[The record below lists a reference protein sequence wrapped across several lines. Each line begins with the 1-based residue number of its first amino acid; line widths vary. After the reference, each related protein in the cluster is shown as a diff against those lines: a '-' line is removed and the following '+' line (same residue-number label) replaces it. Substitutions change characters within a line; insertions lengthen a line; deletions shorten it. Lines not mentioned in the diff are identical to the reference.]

1 MALIGP
7 ELTVFYWESKGSS
20 LSGRDPIRSA
30 FDEAA
35 PNGWSLISITLQL
48 QATSD
53 GHSCGDWAHWFR
65 CRVLA
70 YVAEGKVGSHT
81 FPEFLQAE
89 LSNLRLLK
97 GTALRTAETSHRR
110 FITKRRDDLRQ
121 LLRSAA
127 RQGMLPWGISRL
139 NDFTVSG
146 AAEEI
151 DLCSLDE

>member
-89 LSNLRLLK
+89 LSNLRLECCLAIRQNSRRPLGVHRRYSPDPHEARNIPIHVNGK
-97 GTALRTAETSHRR
+97 ALR
-110 FITKRRDDLRQ
+110 L
-121 LLRSAA
+121 
-127 RQGMLPWGISRL
+127 
-139 NDFTVSG
+139 
-146 AAEEI
+146 
-151 DLCSLDE
+151 